1 MGPALTAKA
10 HAEIEGLALK
20 MVFPRLR
27 FSTLTTDFTP
37 LLRSVP
43 DLLYAT
49 GFLSYYIVQELPL
62 FVKLLIKRISVHSS
76 VQLVSCINTQGR
88 LFEGAGGA
96 GRAMSRIFKSGALTD
111 LSFFD

>member
-10 HAEIEGLALK
+10 HAEIEGLTQK

-27 FSTLTTDFTP
+27 FYTLTTDFTP
-37 LLRSVP
+37 LLRFVL

-62 FVKLLIKRISVHSS
+62 FVKLLIKRISVQFSS
-76 VQLVSCINTQGR
+76 VRERAASTHRGVYSRESNVSH
-88 LFEGAGGA
+88 
-96 GRAMSRIFKSGALTD
+96 FKSGALTD
-111 LSFFD
+111 WPFFD